1 MALSH
6 AQRETVLQKIQRL
19 VSEKYFDPNFDEAVW
34 NRIVEN
40 HRRPVVEAKSEAAF
54 ERAVAA
60 MLAEMAPSPL
70 ALLSDRTLIAPPNAI
85 NASFSV
91 RTIDGEPHWV
101 FKDVLPGGVAAS
113 AGIKA
118 GDVLVAIG
126 DEPLQPS
133 LADGAPAAPSFEM
146 QHEFS
151 IDVLRGD
158 PPEALRLA
166 LKTAAPKYKD
176 NPYSEPAALTT
187 GAQTGNIAYLRVS
200 LFPGAIG
207 IDFANELD
215 SIFAGRFKNADRL
228 VIDMRGNP
236 GGGIGGLTLMSYL
249 TPDRRPIGY
258 SKSRDMTLSKVLP
271 DSLPVFDRV
280 PRSKL
285 ALPGLA
291 LKFLGK
297 TSIFLYTEALGTRDW
312 HGRTAILV
320 DEHTAGAAEMVAQF
334 AQENHLA
341 TIVGMKTAGR
351 LVTRRASKLGF
362 GYRLV
367 IPIAAYVSAN
377 GTQIEGKGIT
387 PDISIPWSLE
397 DATAGIDRQLNGAL
411 EALRAA

>member
-6 AQRETVLQKIQRL
+6 AQRETVLAKIQRL
-19 VSEKYFDPNFDEAVW
+19 VAEKYFDPNFDEAVW

-40 HRRPVVEAKSEAAF
+40 HRKTVIEAQSEAAF
-54 ERAVAA
+54 ETAVSA

-70 ALLSDRTLIAPPNAI
+70 ALMSNHTLITPPNAI

-91 RTIDGEPHWV
+91 RSVDGEPHWV

-118 GDVLVAIG
+118 GDVLLVISG
-126 DEPLQPS
+126 DALRPS
-133 LADGAPAAPSFEM
+133 LSDGAPAAPSFEM
-146 QHEFS
+146 QREFS
-151 IDVLRGD
+151 VDILRGD
-158 PPEALRLA
+158 PPKELRLA
-166 LKTAAPKYKD
+166 LKTPAPKYKD
-176 NPYSEPAALTT
+176 NPYSEPVALTT

-258 SKSRDMTLSKVLP
+258 SKSREMALSKIPP

-291 LKFLGK
+291 FKFLGK
-297 TSIFLYTEALGTRDW
+297 TSIFLYTEALGQRDW

-334 AQENHLA
+334 AKENHLA

-351 LVTRRASKLGF
+351 LVTRRASRLGF
-362 GYRLV
+362 GYHLV
-367 IPIAAYVSAN
+367 IPIAAYVSAK
-377 GTQIEGKGIT
+377 GTQIEGNGIT
-387 PDISIPWSLE
+387 PDISVPWSLE
-397 DATAGIDRQLNGAL
+397 DATAGIDRQLNSAL